1 MKKGKLLIQIL
12 MMVAALFLLNLL
24 AERFSMRLDLTEE
37 GIYTLSKASKD
48 IIRSLDEPVTVTA
61 YFTKGSQPEVDKVR
75 QDFLDLLTEYANLSD
90 GMINFAFV
98 NPNKEQELENEAM
111 QNGIQP
117 LMLNV
122 REKDQVKQQRV
133 FLGAQL
139 KMGDREEVI
148 PVIQPGAAMEYTLS
162 STIKKLSV
170 VNKPKIG
177 FVQGQGGP
185 SLNALVQ
192 ANQQLGV
199 LYQTEAIDLSDES
212 ISLADYKTLAIVA
225 PADSFPS
232 LAFNRLD
239 AYLKQGGS
247 VYVAYDQAEADFQT
261 MMGNIHQ
268 GNLPAWLASKGLTVD
283 KNFVVD
289 ANAGTIG
296 VQQQSGFMTFS
307 RQIPFHYWPSIT
319 KFEEHPATRGLNQV
333 ILQFASSIRFTGDTS
348 MLFTPLVKTSEQ
360 SGTLAAPAFINLGKD
375 WTKND
380 FPLKGQTVGAL
391 LEGHFG
397 GSNTAR
403 IFLITDGE
411 FAVNGEG
418 REMQQRQPDNVSLM
432 VNVIDYLSDDT
443 GLIELRTK
451 EITSRPLEALED
463 GERNFLKWLNFLLP
477 ISLVI
482 VFGIA
487 RLQWRRNIRKIRMEV
502 GHV

>member
-1 MKKGKLLIQIL
+1 MKKGKISIQIL
-12 MMVAALFLLNLL
+12 MMVAALVLLNLL

-37 GIYTLSKASKD
+37 RIYTLSKATKD
-48 IIRSLDEPVTVTA
+48 IVSSLDEPVTVTA

-75 QDFLDLLTEYANLSD
+75 QDFLDLLTEYADLSD

-98 NPNKEQELENEAM
+98 NPNKEEALEQEAM

-139 KMGDREEVI
+139 KMGDREELI

-162 STIKKLSV
+162 SAIKKLSV
-170 VNKPKIG
+170 LNKPKIG
-177 FVQGQGGP
+177 FVQGQGEP

-199 LYQTEAIDLSDES
+199 LYQTEAVDLSNES
-212 ISLADYKTLAIVA
+212 VSLADYKTLVIVA
-225 PADSFPS
+225 PTDSFP
-232 LAFNRLD
+232 LVALNKLD
-239 AYLKQGGS
+239 TYLQQGGNL
-247 VYVAYDQAEADFQT
+247 YIAYDQAKADFQT
-261 MMGNIHQ
+261 MMGSIHE
-268 GNLPAWLASKGLTVD
+268 GNLPDWLASKGLAVD

-296 VQQQSGFMTFS
+296 VRQQSGFMTFN
-307 RQIPFHYWPSIT
+307 RQIPFPYWPSII
-319 KFEEHPATRGLNQV
+319 KFDEHPATKGLSQLV
-333 ILQFASSIRFTGDTS
+333 LQFASSIRYTGDSS
-348 MLFTPLVKTSEQ
+348 MVFSPLVRTSAQ
-360 SGTLAAPAFINLGKD
+360 SGTIAAPAFINLSKE
-375 WTKND
+375 WTQAD
-380 FPLKGQTVGAL
+380 FPLEGQTVGAL
-391 LEGHFG
+391 LEGQFG
-397 GSNTAR
+397 GAAKGR

-418 REMQQRQPDNVSLM
+418 EQMQQRQPDNVSLM
-432 VNVIDYLSDDT
+432 VNMIDFLSDDT

-463 GERNFLKWLNFLLP
+463 GERNLLKWLNFLLP
-477 ISLVI
+477 IVLVVI
-482 VFGIA
+482 FGVV
-487 RLQWRRNIRKIRMEV
+487 RMQWRRNIRNKRMEV